1 MDKVPT
7 AELWRMRN
15 RNRERFVLWA
25 RQRLARQ
32 ITIAGAGADR
42 IEEAQRIFDPKALT
56 LGFARRFT
64 EYKRTALP
72 AP

>member
-25 RQRLARQ
+25 GQRLARQ
-32 ITIAGAGADR
+32 FPVGGAGADHVDQ
-42 IEEAQRIFDPKALT
+42 AQRVFDPKALT